1 PYDVPLDPGTT
12 HTMKLQVQTSKP
24 GKKGNL
30 AIVATSLGN
39 QSKNSSVEA
48 MVDFAAA
55 VRGYNVEIK
64 VPEKIVTNKT
74 YKGTFNI
81 MLDVKETIMVGIV
94 TPPQLMVIPLA
105 QTVEVSPHSPG
116 IANFTMLAS
125 TDGNYP
131 LVFRLMD
138 SNGIPMPEEIASI
151 NVVLPEGMCILTG
164 DDFLYSTIASVSH
177 LGNGTADFDV
187 ITVPPGKLSE
197 MDQEKLQDYSTI
209 VILGNQSIVSKDAE
223 KTLEGVKI
231 KRIDASSLYEEC
243 WLFAAETW
251 RNGTADVV
259 LSGSK
264 PADLFMA
271 YQVAKVAGT
280 PIMVCEGNVTE
291 NAVAAIKEMTKRNV
305 TLSRALIVSEIGAE
319 YTKPLQDAG
328 VKIEEVKV

>member
-1 PYDVPLDPGTT
+1 
-12 HTMKLQVQTSKP
+12 
-24 GKKGNL
+24 
-30 AIVATSLGN
+30 
-39 QSKNSSVEA
+39 
-48 MVDFAAA
+48 
-55 VRGYNVEIK
+55 
-64 VPEKIVTNKT
+64 
-74 YKGTFNI
+74 

-177 LGNGTADFDV
+177 LGNATADFDV